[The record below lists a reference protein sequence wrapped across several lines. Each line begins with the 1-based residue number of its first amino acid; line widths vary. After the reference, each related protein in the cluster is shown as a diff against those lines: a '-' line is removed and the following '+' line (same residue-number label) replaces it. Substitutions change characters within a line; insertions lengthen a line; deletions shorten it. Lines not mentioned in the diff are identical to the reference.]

1 MSGKRV
7 LRRDRSGLVP
17 MLTVAVATTAAL
29 TWGMASLDGG
39 PERAGGALDE
49 ADRSTPSTIEPGA
62 TPSAS
67 EAPTTAAS
75 PPASASPATPARRSG
90 RVAEV
95 PEQIR
100 LPSGTTVEVL
110 AVGTRPDGVLDVP
123 DDIRKAG
130 WWRGGSRLADPFGP
144 TVIAAHIDSQTQ
156 GLGPYVE
163 LLRVR
168 RGDEI
173 VVRSAHLV
181 ERFRVS
187 SLRLVP
193 RSSLAGVTD
202 LFSPQ
207 GPRRLVMVT
216 CAGPFDE
223 SRGGYQN
230 LAIVTARP
238 PGAPDR

>member
-7 LRRDRSGLVP
+7 RRRDRRGLVP
-17 MLTVAVATTAAL
+17 VLAVAVVTTAAL
-29 TWGMASLDGG
+29 AWVMASLDGG
-39 PERAGGALDE
+39 PERAGGAVDV
-49 ADRSTPSTIEPGA
+49 ANGSTPSTISPAA

-67 EAPTTAAS
+67 QAPTTSA
-75 PPASASPATPARRSG
+75 PPPTSAPPATPARRSG
-90 RVAEV
+90 RVAEA
-95 PEQIR
+95 PEQVR

-202 LFSPQ
+202 LFSPE
-207 GPRRLVMVT
+207 GSRRLVMVT

-230 LAIVTARP
+230 LAIVTALP
-238 PGAPDR
+238 ADAPDR

>member
-7 LRRDRSGLVP
+7 RRRDRSGLVP
-17 MLTVAVATTAAL
+17 VLAVAVATTAAL
-29 TWGMASLDGG
+29 TCAMVSRDGG
-39 PERAGGALDE
+39 PERAGGAVDE
-49 ADRSTPSTIEPGA
+49 TNRSTPSTSGPA
-62 TPSAS
+62 AS
-67 EAPTTAAS
+67 EAPTTSAS

-90 RVAEV
+90 RAAEA
-95 PEQIR
+95 PEQVR

-130 WWRGGSRLADPFGP
+130 WWRGGSRLADAFGP

-168 RGDEI
+168 RGDQI
-173 VVRSAHLV
+173 VLRSAHLV

-202 LFSPQ
+202 LFSPT

-238 PGAPDR
+238 PAAPDR

>member
-7 LRRDRSGLVP
+7 RRRDRSGLVP
-17 MLTVAVATTAAL
+17 VLAVAVATTAAL
-29 TWGMASLDGG
+29 TCAMVSRDGG
-39 PERAGGALDE
+39 PERAGGAVDE
-49 ADRSTPSTIEPGA
+49 TNRSTPSTSGPA
-62 TPSAS
+62 AS
-67 EAPTTAAS
+67 EAPTTSAS

-90 RVAEV
+90 RAAEA
-95 PEQIR
+95 PEQVR

-130 WWRGGSRLADPFGP
+130 WWRGGSRLADAFGP

-168 RGDEI
+168 RGDQI
-173 VVRSAHLV
+173 VLRSAHLV

-202 LFSPQ
+202 LFSPT

-238 PGAPDR
+238 PSAPDR

>member
-1 MSGKRV
+1 V
-7 LRRDRSGLVP
+7 LAAGLA
-17 MLTVAVATTAAL
+17 TAVAL
-29 TWGMASLDGG
+29 TWAVVAADPG
-39 PERAGGALDE
+39 PEQEGGALVV
-49 ADRSTPSTIEPGA
+49 ADRSPAATTR
-62 TPSAS
+62 TPSATTT
-67 EAPTTAAS
+67 PTTPTAAPS
-75 PPASASPATPARRSG
+75 PPASAAPATPARRSG
-90 RVAEV
+90 KQAEV
-95 PEQIR
+95 PASVR
-100 LPSGTTVEVL
+100 LPSGKSVEVRV
-110 AVGTRPDGVLDVP
+110 VGTRPDGVLDVP

-130 WWRGGSRLADPFGP
+130 WWRGGSRLGDPFGP

-168 RGDEI
+168 RGDSI
-173 VVRSAHLV
+173 ALRSAHLV

-193 RSSLAGVTD
+193 RSSLAGVTEI
-202 LFSPQ
+202 FSPE

-216 CAGPFDE
+216 CAGPFDA

-238 PGAPDR
+238 AGAPDR